1 MDFSFQKGIIR
12 SSRGIFQASAQPGPS
27 SLLGGPT
34 MGRSAGRAASGPQ
47 INRLTPR
54 VCGSLSRRVF
64 EPAREIARPPHTE
77 RSGDGC
83 LSLYQRI
90 CKAQT
95 DLSNELWWVG
105 VSLSLP
111 NFNFASMGVAERKGR
126 GGLRWAEP
134 HICKSYSFYY
144 IGAPVR
150 ILIIKRVYKS
160 CVQRC
165 NGQVLVQSYK
175 ERRE

>member
-1 MDFSFQKGIIR
+1 MYTDFSFQKGIIR
-12 SSRGIFQASAQPGPS
+12 RSRGIFQASAQSGPS
-27 SLLGGPT
+27 SLLGGLT
-34 MGRSAGRAASGPQ
+34 MGRSAGRAASGLQ

-54 VCGSLSRRVF
+54 VRGTLSRRVF

-111 NFNFASMGVAERKGR
+111 NFNFASMGAAA
-126 GGLRWAEP
+126 GGGS
-134 HICKSYSFYY
+134 ICKLYSFYY
-144 IGAPVR
+144 IWAPVR
-150 ILIIKRVYKS
+150 ILIIKRIYKT

-165 NGQVLVQSYK
+165 NGQILVQNYK

>member
-12 SSRGIFQASAQPGPS
+12 SSRGIFQASAQSGPS

-34 MGRSAGRAASGPQ
+34 LGRSAGRAASGPQ

-54 VCGSLSRRVF
+54 VRGTLSRRVF

-77 RSGDGC
+77 HSGDGC

-111 NFNFASMGVAERKGR
+111 NFNFASMGVAERRRREG

-134 HICKSYSFYY
+134 HICKFYSFYY
-144 IGAPVR
+144 IWAPVR
-150 ILIIKRVYKS
+150 ILIIKRV
-160 CVQRC
+160 
-165 NGQVLVQSYK
+165 
-175 ERRE
+175 

>member
-12 SSRGIFQASAQPGPS
+12 SSRGIFQASAQSGPS

-34 MGRSAGRAASGPQ
+34 LGRSAGRAASGPQ

-54 VCGSLSRRVF
+54 VRGTLSRRVF

-111 NFNFASMGVAERKGR
+111 NFNFASMGVAERRRREGGGASLSR
-126 GGLRWAEP
+126 ATYLQVLFILLHLSAGQNIDHQEGLRAVT
-134 HICKSYSFYY
+134 
-144 IGAPVR
+144 VR
-150 ILIIKRVYKS
+150 F
-160 CVQRC
+160 
-165 NGQVLVQSYK
+165 
-175 ERRE
+175 